1 MPAQRHHCRHLF
13 PARRGPRE
21 RVSEGARGG
30 ARCDE
35 KAARGGNS
43 PPARSR
49 IGIPDLLFTLA
60 LPRRRRR
67 RRRRRRSSGHSIQA
81 LAQRR
86 ARSGVLLQAHHVDV
100 CAAQARID
108 RMRLGGA
115 AAARRWRGLLRGLMM
130 TMRGRR
136 GRRTRGGLA
145 RPLAASRRGLG
156 RGRREAQLLPLTRRR
171 GRRRPAAALR
181 ATATA
186 APARTA
192 CLAFRVRRG
201 SAC

>member
-21 RVSEGARGG
+21 RVSEGARRG

-49 IGIPDLLFTLA
+49 IGVPDLLFTLA
-60 LPRRRRR
+60 LPHRRG
-67 RRRRRRSSGHSIQA
+67 SSGHSIQA

-108 RMRLGGA
+108 RVRLGGA
-115 AAARRWRGLLRGLMM
+115 AAARRWRALLRGLMM
-130 TMRGRR
+130 MMRGRR

-156 RGRREAQLLPLTRRR
+156 RGRHEAQLLPLTRRR
-171 GRRRPAAALR
+171 GRRRPAALR